1 MQPPEG
7 AGLGKQH
14 PGGAWSWALLTT
26 APPICDILVKLH
38 HIISPSCNARSL
50 PCVKSNCIWQSGASV
65 DGSQGKPSLLKHH
78 LEIDV
83 QVQSY
88 RKYSWLCPH
97 RSCSLYKGRIF
108 PPFLPQLL
116 CSTFS
121 SLSVW
126 AEQEWKTLDISCSQA
141 GCKGNKRKKQ
151 RFWPCLWLQCKVKS
165 SLTPSVQCRCIF
177 FPLWQLLS
185 RQLRGKWS

>member
-50 PCVKSNCIWQSGASV
+50 PCAKSNCIWQSGASA

-97 RSCSLYKGRIF
+97 RSCSLCKGRIF
-108 PPFLPQLL
+108 PLFLPQLL
-116 CSTFS
+116 CWTFS

-141 GCKGNKRKKQ
+141 GCKGNKRKKTEI
-151 RFWPCLWLQCKVKS
+151 
-165 SLTPSVQCRCIF
+165 LTMPLIAMQSQKLLNPERSVQVYF
-177 FPLWQLLS
+177 FPTLAVA
-185 RQLRGKWS
+185 